1 MQLIRRNCNSNNP
14 MKKKKKYGLR
24 TFINDVH
31 LWLGLASGIILFLV
45 CLSGTILTFEKEI
58 KDIFAEEFTVKV
70 EGEKLSIEQ
79 LISVLESEG
88 MVSSVTVPAKD
99 GEAYEFSVKGSPEQ
113 RRGTTYFVNQYT
125 GAFSKKR
132 ESSLD
137 GFFFSMF
144 KLHRWLLLDSSI
156 GRPIVGVATIIFLI
170 LSITGVVLW
179 FPKKKI
185 NWKTLKPGLKVKF
198 PARWKRINHDL
209 HNTLGFYAC
218 IFLII
223 MSLTGLCW
231 SFQWYRDLGS
241 EVMGAQI
248 FGGRGGSRIESEA
261 QIDEDETISLA
272 EVEKITAQEL
282 NYEGKTSISL
292 PLGEK
297 GVYSI
302 RKYKSAR
309 LSPIIADHLIVDR
322 DGKVLKK
329 DFFDDKPLNVRITSL
344 IKPLHTGTI
353 YGSFSKLIYF
363 LACLIATSLPITGTF
378 IWLNKM
384 KKKSK
389 K

>member
-1 MQLIRRNCNSNNP
+1 
-14 MKKKKKYGLR
+14 MKKKKNYSLR
-24 TFINDVH
+24 AFINDVH
-31 LWLGLASGIILFLV
+31 LWLGLGSGIILFLV
-45 CLSGTILTFEKEI
+45 CFSGTILTFEDEI
-58 KDIFAEEFTVKV
+58 KDLFAEDFTV
-70 EGEKLSIEQ
+70 EGGDEKLSIEQ
-79 LISVLESEG
+79 LISVLGSEG

-99 GEAYEFSVKGSPEQ
+99 GEAYEFSVKESPEQ
-113 RRGTTYFVNQYT
+113 RRGTTYYVNPYS
-125 GAFSKKR
+125 AEFSKKR

-170 LSITGVVLW
+170 LSITGIVLW

-185 NWKTLKPGLKVKF
+185 NWKTLKPGFKIKF
-198 PARWKRINHDL
+198 SARWKRINHDL

-218 IFLII
+218 IFLVI

-248 FGGRGGSRIESEA
+248 FGGRGGPRVESEA
-261 QIDEDETISLA
+261 QIDEDEMISIA
-272 EVEKITAQEL
+272 AVEKITAQEL
-282 NYEGKTSISL
+282 NYEGKTSISF
-292 PLGEK
+292 PSGDK

-302 RKYKSAR
+302 RKYESAK
-309 LSPIIADHLIVDR
+309 LSPLIADNLIVDR

-329 DFFDDKPLNVRITSL
+329 EVFNDKPINLRIASL
-344 IKPLHTGTI
+344 IKPLHTGSI
-353 YGSFSKLIYF
+353 YGGFSKLLYF

-378 IWLNKM
+378 IWIHKM
-384 KKKSK
+384 KKKPK
-389 K
+389 KA

>member
-1 MQLIRRNCNSNNP
+1 

-45 CLSGTILTFEKEI
+45 CLSGTILTFEEEI
-58 KDIFAEEFTVKV
+58 KGFFAEKFTV
-70 EGEKLSIEQ
+70 
-79 LISVLESEG
+79 
-88 MVSSVTVPAKD
+88 VSSVTVPAEE
-99 GEAYEFSVKGSPEQ
+99 GEAYEFSVKESPEQ
-113 RRGTTYFVNQYT
+113 RRGSTYYVNPYT
-125 GAFSKKR
+125 AEFSKTQ

-156 GRPIVGVATIIFLI
+156 GRPIVGVSTIIFLI
-170 LSITGVVLW
+170 LSITGIVLW
-179 FPKKKI
+179 FPKKNIK
-185 NWKTLKPGLKVKF
+185 WKTLKPGFKIKF
-198 PARWKRINHDL
+198 SARWKRINHDL

-218 IFLII
+218 IFLVV

-248 FGGRGGSRIESEA
+248 FGGRGGPRVESEA
-261 QIDEDETISLA
+261 QIGEDEVISIA

-282 NYEGKTSISL
+282 NYEGKTSISF
-292 PLGEK
+292 PSGDK
-297 GVYSI
+297 GVY
-302 RKYKSAR
+302 
-309 LSPIIADHLIVDR
+309 
-322 DGKVLKK
+322 KK
-329 DFFDDKPLNVRITSL
+329 EIFNDKPLNVRITSL
-344 IKPLHTGTI
+344 IKPLHTGAI
-353 YGSFSKLIYF
+353 YGGFSKFIYF

-384 KKKSK
+384 KKKPKIK
-389 K
+389 KA

>member
-1 MQLIRRNCNSNNP
+1 
-14 MKKKKKYGLR
+14 MKKKKNYSLR
-24 TFINDVH
+24 AFINDVH
-31 LWLGLASGIILFLV
+31 LWLGLGSGIILFLV
-45 CLSGTILTFEKEI
+45 CFSGTILTFEDEI
-58 KDIFAEEFTVKV
+58 KDLFAEDFTV
-70 EGEKLSIEQ
+70 EGGDEKLSIEQ

-99 GEAYEFSVKGSPEQ
+99 GEAYEFNVKESPEQ
-113 RRGTTYFVNQYT
+113 RRGTTYYVNPYS
-125 GAFSKKR
+125 AEFSKKR

-170 LSITGVVLW
+170 LSITGIVLW

-185 NWKTLKPGLKVKF
+185 NWKTLKPGFKIKF
-198 PARWKRINHDL
+198 SARWKRINHDL

-218 IFLII
+218 IFLAI

-248 FGGRGGSRIESEA
+248 FGGRGGPRVESEA
-261 QIDEDETISLA
+261 QIDEDEMISIA
-272 EVEKITAQEL
+272 AVEKITAQEL
-282 NYEGKTSISL
+282 NYEGKTSISF
-292 PLGEK
+292 PSGDK

-302 RKYKSAR
+302 RKYESAK
-309 LSPIIADHLIVDR
+309 LSPLIADNLIVDR

-329 DFFDDKPLNVRITSL
+329 EVFNDKPINLRIASL
-344 IKPLHTGTI
+344 IKPLHTGSI
-353 YGSFSKLIYF
+353 YGGFSKLLYF

-378 IWLNKM
+378 IWIHKM
-384 KKKSK
+384 KKKPK
-389 K
+389 KE

>member
-1 MQLIRRNCNSNNP
+1 

-45 CLSGTILTFEKEI
+45 CLSGTILTFEHEI
-58 KDIFAEEFTVKV
+58 KDLFAEDFRV
-70 EGEKLSIEQ
+70 EAGDEKLSVEQ
-79 LISVLESEG
+79 LISALESEG
-88 MVSSVTVPAKD
+88 IVSSVTVPAEE
-99 GEAYEFSVKGSPEQ
+99 GEAYEFSVKESPKQ
-113 RRGTTYFVNQYT
+113 RRGSTYYVNPYT
-125 GAFSKKR
+125 AEFSKTQK
-132 ESSLD
+132 SSLD

-156 GRPIVGVATIIFLI
+156 GRPIVGVSTIIFLI
-170 LSITGVVLW
+170 LSITGIVLW
-179 FPKKKI
+179 FPKKNIK
-185 NWKTLKPGLKVKF
+185 WKTLKPGFKIKF
-198 PARWKRINHDL
+198 SARWKRINHDL

-218 IFLII
+218 IFLVV

-248 FGGRGGSRIESEA
+248 FGGRGGPRVESEA
-261 QIDEDETISLA
+261 QIGEDEVISIA

-282 NYEGKTSISL
+282 NYEGKTSISF
-292 PLGEK
+292 PSGDK

-302 RKYKSAR
+302 RKYESAK
-309 LSPIIADHLIVDR
+309 LSPIIADNLIVDR

-329 DFFDDKPLNVRITSL
+329 EIFNDKPLNVRITSL

-353 YGSFSKLIYF
+353 YGGFSKFIYF

-384 KKKSK
+384 KKKPK
-389 K
+389 KKKP

>member
-1 MQLIRRNCNSNNP
+1 
-14 MKKKKKYGLR
+14 MKKKKNYSLR
-24 TFINDVH
+24 AFINDVH
-31 LWLGLASGIILFLV
+31 LWLGLGSGIILFLV
-45 CLSGTILTFEKEI
+45 CFSGTILTFEDEI
-58 KDIFAEEFTVKV
+58 KDLFAEDFTV
-70 EGEKLSIEQ
+70 EGGDEKLSIEQ

-99 GEAYEFSVKGSPEQ
+99 GEAYEFSVKESPEQ
-113 RRGTTYFVNQYT
+113 RRGTTYYVNPYS
-125 GAFSKKR
+125 AEFSKKR

-170 LSITGVVLW
+170 LSITGIVLW

-185 NWKTLKPGLKVKF
+185 NWKTLKPGFKIKF
-198 PARWKRINHDL
+198 SARWKRINHDL
-209 HNTLGFYAC
+209 HNTLGFYVC
-218 IFLII
+218 IFLVI

-248 FGGRGGSRIESEA
+248 FGGRGGPRVESEA
-261 QIDEDETISLA
+261 QIDEDEMISIA
-272 EVEKITAQEL
+272 AVEKITAQEL
-282 NYEGKTSISL
+282 NYEGKTSISF
-292 PLGEK
+292 PSGDK

-302 RKYKSAR
+302 RKYESAK
-309 LSPIIADHLIVDR
+309 LSPLIADNLIVDR

-329 DFFDDKPLNVRITSL
+329 EVFNDKPINLRIASL
-344 IKPLHTGTI
+344 IKPLHTGSI
-353 YGSFSKLIYF
+353 YGGFSKLLYF

-378 IWLNKM
+378 IWIHKI
-384 KKKSK
+384 KKKPK
-389 K
+389 KA

>member
-1 MQLIRRNCNSNNP
+1 
-14 MKKKKKYGLR
+14 MKKKKNYSLR
-24 TFINDVH
+24 AFINDVH
-31 LWLGLASGIILFLV
+31 LWLGLGSGIILFLV
-45 CLSGTILTFEKEI
+45 CFSGTILTFEDEI
-58 KDIFAEEFTVKV
+58 KDLFAEDFTV
-70 EGEKLSIEQ
+70 EGGDEKLSIEQ

-88 MVSSVTVPAKD
+88 IVSSVTVPAKD
-99 GEAYEFSVKGSPEQ
+99 GEAYEFSVKESPEQ
-113 RRGTTYFVNQYT
+113 RRGTTYYVNPYS
-125 GAFSKKR
+125 AEFSKKR

-170 LSITGVVLW
+170 LSITGIVLW

-185 NWKTLKPGLKVKF
+185 NWKTLKPGFKIKF
-198 PARWKRINHDL
+198 SARWKRINHDL

-218 IFLII
+218 IFLVI

-248 FGGRGGSRIESEA
+248 FGGRGGPRVESEA
-261 QIDEDETISLA
+261 QIDEDEMISIA
-272 EVEKITAQEL
+272 AIEKITAQEL
-282 NYEGKTSISL
+282 NYEGKTSISF
-292 PLGEK
+292 PSGDK

-302 RKYKSAR
+302 RKYESAK
-309 LSPIIADHLIVDR
+309 LSPLIADNLIVDR

-329 DFFDDKPLNVRITSL
+329 EVFNDKPINLRIASL
-344 IKPLHTGTI
+344 IKPLHTGSI
-353 YGSFSKLIYF
+353 YGGFSKLLYF

-378 IWLNKM
+378 IWIHKM
-384 KKKSK
+384 KKKPK
-389 K
+389 KE

>member
-1 MQLIRRNCNSNNP
+1 

-24 TFINDVH
+24 TFINDIH

-45 CLSGTILTFEKEI
+45 CLSGTILTFEHEI
-58 KDIFAEEFTVKV
+58 KDLFAEDFTV
-70 EGEKLSIEQ
+70 EAGDEKFSVEQ
-79 LISVLESEG
+79 LISALESEG
-88 MVSSVTVPAKD
+88 IVSSVTVPAEE
-99 GEAYEFSVKGSPEQ
+99 GEAYEFSVKESPKQ
-113 RRGTTYFVNQYT
+113 RRGSTYYVNPYT
-125 GAFSKKR
+125 AEFSKTQK
-132 ESSLD
+132 SSLD

-156 GRPIVGVATIIFLI
+156 GRPIVGVSTIIFLI
-170 LSITGVVLW
+170 LSITGIVLW
-179 FPKKKI
+179 FPKKNIK
-185 NWKTLKPGLKVKF
+185 WKTLKPGFKIKF
-198 PARWKRINHDL
+198 SARWKRINHDL

-218 IFLII
+218 IFLVV

-248 FGGRGGSRIESEA
+248 FGGRGGPRVESEA
-261 QIDEDETISLA
+261 QIGEDEVISIA

-282 NYEGKTSISL
+282 NYEGKTSISF
-292 PLGEK
+292 PSGDK

-302 RKYKSAR
+302 RKYESAK
-309 LSPIIADHLIVDR
+309 LSPIIADNLIVDR

-329 DFFDDKPLNVRITSL
+329 EIFNDKPLNVRITSL

-353 YGSFSKLIYF
+353 YGGFSKFIYF

-384 KKKSK
+384 KKKPKIK
-389 K
+389 KA

>member
-1 MQLIRRNCNSNNP
+1 
-14 MKKKKKYGLR
+14 MKKKKNYSLR
-24 TFINDVH
+24 AFINDVH
-31 LWLGLASGIILFLV
+31 LWLGLGSGIILFLV
-45 CLSGTILTFEKEI
+45 CFSGTILTFEDEI
-58 KDIFAEEFTVKV
+58 KDLFAEDFTV
-70 EGEKLSIEQ
+70 EGGDEKLSIEQ

-99 GEAYEFSVKGSPEQ
+99 GEAYEFSVKESPEQ
-113 RRGTTYFVNQYT
+113 RRGTTYYVNPYS
-125 GAFSKKR
+125 AEFSKKR

-170 LSITGVVLW
+170 LSITGIVLW

-185 NWKTLKPGLKVKF
+185 NWKTLKPGFKIKF
-198 PARWKRINHDL
+198 SARWKRINHDL
-209 HNTLGFYAC
+209 HNTLGFYVC
-218 IFLII
+218 IFLVI

-248 FGGRGGSRIESEA
+248 FGGRGGPRVESEA
-261 QIDEDETISLA
+261 QIDEDEMISIA
-272 EVEKITAQEL
+272 AVEKITAQEL
-282 NYEGKTSISL
+282 NYEGKTSISF
-292 PLGEK
+292 PSGDK

-302 RKYKSAR
+302 RKYESAK
-309 LSPIIADHLIVDR
+309 LSPLIADNLIVDR

-329 DFFDDKPLNVRITSL
+329 EVFNDKPINLRIASL
-344 IKPLHTGTI
+344 IKPLHTGSI
-353 YGSFSKLIYF
+353 YGGFSKLLYF

-378 IWLNKM
+378 IWIHKM
-384 KKKSK
+384 KKKPK
-389 K
+389 KE

>member
-1 MQLIRRNCNSNNP
+1 
-14 MKKKKKYGLR
+14 MKKKKNYSLR
-24 TFINDVH
+24 AFINDVH
-31 LWLGLASGIILFLV
+31 LWLGLGSGIILFLV
-45 CLSGTILTFEKEI
+45 CFSGTILTFEDEI
-58 KDIFAEEFTVKV
+58 KDLFAEDFTV
-70 EGEKLSIEQ
+70 EGGDEKLSIEQ

-99 GEAYEFSVKGSPEQ
+99 GEAYEFSVKESPEQ
-113 RRGTTYFVNQYT
+113 RRGTTYYVNPYS
-125 GAFSKKR
+125 AEFSKKR

-170 LSITGVVLW
+170 LSITGIVLW

-185 NWKTLKPGLKVKF
+185 NWKTLKPGFKIKF
-198 PARWKRINHDL
+198 SARWKRINHDL
-209 HNTLGFYAC
+209 HNTLGFYVC
-218 IFLII
+218 IFLVI

-248 FGGRGGSRIESEA
+248 FGGRGGPRVESEA
-261 QIDEDETISLA
+261 QIDEDEMISIA
-272 EVEKITAQEL
+272 AIEKITAQEL
-282 NYEGKTSISL
+282 NYEGKTSISF
-292 PLGEK
+292 PSGDK

-302 RKYKSAR
+302 RKYESAK
-309 LSPIIADHLIVDR
+309 LSPLIADNLIVDR

-329 DFFDDKPLNVRITSL
+329 EVFNDKPINLRIASL
-344 IKPLHTGTI
+344 IKPLHTGSI
-353 YGSFSKLIYF
+353 YGGFSKLLYF

-378 IWLNKM
+378 IWIHKM
-384 KKKSK
+384 KKKPK
-389 K
+389 KA

>member
-1 MQLIRRNCNSNNP
+1 

-45 CLSGTILTFEKEI
+45 CLSGTILTFEHEI
-58 KDIFAEEFTVKV
+58 KDLFAEDFTV
-70 EGEKLSIEQ
+70 EAGDEKLSVEQ
-79 LISVLESEG
+79 LISALEGEG
-88 MVSSVTVPAKD
+88 IVSSVTVPAEE
-99 GEAYEFSVKGSPEQ
+99 GEAYEFSVKESPEQ
-113 RRGTTYFVNQYT
+113 RRGSTYYVNPYT
-125 GAFSKKR
+125 AEFSKTQ

-156 GRPIVGVATIIFLI
+156 GRPIVGVSTIIFLI
-170 LSITGVVLW
+170 LSITGIVLW
-179 FPKKKI
+179 FPKKNIK
-185 NWKTLKPGLKVKF
+185 WKTLKPGFKIKF
-198 PARWKRINHDL
+198 SARWKRINHDL

-218 IFLII
+218 IFLVV

-248 FGGRGGSRIESEA
+248 FGGRGGPRVESEA
-261 QIDEDETISLA
+261 QIDEDEVISIA
-272 EVEKITAQEL
+272 EVEKITTQEL
-282 NYEGKTSISL
+282 NYEGKTSISF
-292 PLGEK
+292 PSGDK
-297 GVYSI
+297 GVYSV
-302 RKYKSAR
+302 RKYESAK
-309 LSPIIADHLIVDR
+309 LSPIIADNLIVDR

-329 DFFDDKPLNVRITSL
+329 EIFNDKPLNVRITSL

-353 YGSFSKLIYF
+353 YGGFSKFIYF

-384 KKKSK
+384 KKKPK
-389 K
+389 KKKA

>member
-1 MQLIRRNCNSNNP
+1 
-14 MKKKKKYGLR
+14 MKKKKNYSLR
-24 TFINDVH
+24 AFINDVH
-31 LWLGLASGIILFLV
+31 LWLGLGSGIILFLV
-45 CLSGTILTFEKEI
+45 CFSGTILTFEDEI
-58 KDIFAEEFTVKV
+58 KDLFAEDFTV
-70 EGEKLSIEQ
+70 EGGDEKLSIEQ

-99 GEAYEFSVKGSPEQ
+99 GEAYEFSVKESPEQ
-113 RRGTTYFVNQYT
+113 RRGTTYYVNPYS
-125 GAFSKKR
+125 AEFSKKR

-170 LSITGVVLW
+170 LSITGIVLW

-185 NWKTLKPGLKVKF
+185 NWKTLKPGFKIKF
-198 PARWKRINHDL
+198 SARWKRINHDL

-218 IFLII
+218 IFLAI

-248 FGGRGGSRIESEA
+248 FGGRGGPRVESEA
-261 QIDEDETISLA
+261 QIDEDEMISIA
-272 EVEKITAQEL
+272 AVEKITAQEL
-282 NYEGKTSISL
+282 NYEGKTSISFTS
-292 PLGEK
+292 GDK

-302 RKYKSAR
+302 RKYESAK
-309 LSPIIADHLIVDR
+309 LSLLIADNLIVDR

-329 DFFDDKPLNVRITSL
+329 EVFNDKPINLRIASL
-344 IKPLHTGTI
+344 IKPLHTGSI
-353 YGSFSKLIYF
+353 YGGFSKLLYF

-378 IWLNKM
+378 IWIHKI
-384 KKKSK
+384 KKKPK
-389 K
+389 KA

>member
-1 MQLIRRNCNSNNP
+1 

-24 TFINDVH
+24 AFINDVH

-45 CLSGTILTFEKEI
+45 CLSGTILTFEEEI
-58 KDIFAEEFTVKV
+58 KGFFAEKFTVEAGDK
-70 EGEKLSIEQ
+70 KLSVEQ
-79 LISVLESEG
+79 LISALESEG
-88 MVSSVTVPAKD
+88 IVSSVTVPAEE
-99 GEAYEFSVKGSPEQ
+99 GEAYEFSVKESPEQ
-113 RRGTTYFVNQYT
+113 RRGSTYYVNPYT
-125 GAFSKKR
+125 AEFSKTQ

-156 GRPIVGVATIIFLI
+156 GRPIVGVSTIIFLI
-170 LSITGVVLW
+170 LSITGIVLW
-179 FPKKKI
+179 FPKKNIK
-185 NWKTLKPGLKVKF
+185 WKTLKPGFKIKF
-198 PARWKRINHDL
+198 SARWKRINHDL

-218 IFLII
+218 IFLVV

-248 FGGRGGSRIESEA
+248 FGGRGGPRVESEA
-261 QIDEDETISLA
+261 QIGEDEVISIA

-282 NYEGKTSISL
+282 NYEGKTSISF
-292 PLGEK
+292 PSGDK

-302 RKYKSAR
+302 RKYESAK
-309 LSPIIADHLIVDR
+309 LSPIIADNLIVDR

-329 DFFDDKPLNVRITSL
+329 EIFNDKPLNVRITSL
-344 IKPLHTGTI
+344 IKPLHTGAI
-353 YGSFSKLIYF
+353 YGGFSKFIYF

-384 KKKSK
+384 KKKPKIK
-389 K
+389 KA

>member
-1 MQLIRRNCNSNNP
+1 

-45 CLSGTILTFEKEI
+45 CLSGTILTFEHEI
-58 KDIFAEEFTVKV
+58 KDLFAEDFTV
-70 EGEKLSIEQ
+70 EAGDEKLSVEQ
-79 LISVLESEG
+79 LISALESEG
-88 MVSSVTVPAKD
+88 IVSSVTVPAEE
-99 GEAYEFSVKGSPEQ
+99 GEAYEFSVKESPKQ
-113 RRGTTYFVNQYT
+113 RRGSTYYVNPYT
-125 GAFSKKR
+125 AEFSKTQ

-156 GRPIVGVATIIFLI
+156 GRPIVGVSTIIFLI
-170 LSITGVVLW
+170 LSITGIVLW
-179 FPKKKI
+179 FPKKNIK
-185 NWKTLKPGLKVKF
+185 WKTLKPGFKIKF
-198 PARWKRINHDL
+198 SARWKRINHDL

-218 IFLII
+218 IFLVV

-248 FGGRGGSRIESEA
+248 FGGRGGPRVESEA
-261 QIDEDETISLA
+261 QIGEDEVISIA

-282 NYEGKTSISL
+282 NYEGKTSISF
-292 PLGEK
+292 PSGDK

-302 RKYKSAR
+302 RKYESAK
-309 LSPIIADHLIVDR
+309 LSPIIADNLIVDR
-322 DGKVLKK
+322 DGRVLKK
-329 DFFDDKPLNVRITSL
+329 EIFNDKPLNVRITSL

-353 YGSFSKLIYF
+353 YGGFSKFIYF

-384 KKKSK
+384 KKKPKIK
-389 K
+389 KA